1 MTVIYLGEKPGGE
14 KATNIEGKRSY
25 TRTFVLNASSPADKA
40 YTVGSHA
47 SLPVIG
53 SVHPQ
58 DSLAFCRTLSV
69 TNPNPYAGWEVS
81 ADYDS
86 EREFDPTDPESDE
99 ILTSFTSEI
108 YQEAVDKDLNGDGI
122 VNSAGDPFDPTAT
135 RDVADL
141 IARIQSN
148 HESIPPTILSYQ
160 NAINSAAITI
170 GGLAV
175 GAGVAKHQRMDVSS
189 RQKRGNTTFYAL
201 TQEIHLRKIG
211 WKLEPL
217 DQGLREILLGKKRHI
232 LNESDLEEVTKPVPL
247 NGSGVAITTATPGDI
262 TFLEFDL
269 YDELDFTAL
278 PGIT

>member
-1 MTVIYLGEKPGGE
+1 MTVTYLGEKPGGE
-14 KATNIEGKRSY
+14 KATNTEGKRIY
-25 TRTFVLNASSPADKA
+25 TRTFVLNASSPSDKA

-58 DSLAFCRTLSV
+58 DSSAFCRTLSV

-81 ADYDS
+81 ADYTN
-86 EREFDPTDPESDE
+86 ERKFDPTDPESDE
-99 ILTSFTSEI
+99 ILTSFTGEI
-108 YQEAVDKDLNGDGI
+108 YQEAVDKDLNGNGI

-148 HESIPPTILSYQ
+148 HATIPPAILSYQ
-160 NAINSAAITI
+160 NATNSASITI
-170 GGLAV
+170 GGLVV

-189 RQKRGNTTFYAL
+189 RQKRGNTTFYSL

-269 YDELDFTAL
+269 YDKLDFTAL